1 MTSLRDSA
9 AVLESA
15 AGTVRLTELIERSGF
30 GRASVRR
37 LVDYAAAIPT
47 PKKDVVE
54 RVAPNRLPLQAG
66 GLMLPYCSN
75 RSLDLRDDSV
85 KRAVVVVHGNGRNAL
100 GYYRSMLDAAGNAGK
115 AHETL
120 VVAPH
125 FVVEEDVA
133 HHGLSNDV
141 PFWTDNGWKQGDDS
155 LTTASH
161 PRAARISAFAAMD
174 LLLAKLADRNVFPN
188 LQRFVLAGHSAGGQS
203 VNRYA
208 AATHERMPTTYVV
221 ANPSSYLYM
230 DRLRRIVGTLD
241 RFMFQEGLCLG
252 YNHYKYGLEGL
263 NGYMQAIGE
272 HTLRIR
278 YGQRRVVYLLG
289 EQDNDPQD
297 DDLDT
302 SCVAQAQGSHRL
314 ERGTIYYNY
323 LQHVYGPQVYT
334 LHTKVTVPGVGHSAG
349 AMFTSPEGVKE
360 LFS

>member
-1 MTSLRDSA
+1 MTSLRNSA
-9 AVLESA
+9 AVLELA
-15 AGTVRLTELIERSGF
+15 ASPVRLAQLIERSGF
-30 GRASVRR
+30 GHASVRR
-37 LVDYAAAIPT
+37 LGAYAAAIPA
-47 PKKDVVE
+47 PKTDVVE
-54 RVAPNRLPLQAG
+54 RVAPNRLPLQTG

-75 RSLDLRDDSV
+75 RSLELRDERV
-85 KRAVVVVHGNGRNAL
+85 QRAVVVLHGTGRNAL
-100 GYYRSMLDAAGNAGK
+100 GYYRAMLDAAAGAGK

-125 FVVEEDVA
+125 FLIEEDVA

-141 PFWTDNGWKQGDDS
+141 PFWTNNGWKQGDES

-161 PRAARISAFAAMD
+161 PRAARISAFTAMD
-174 LLLAKLADRNVFPN
+174 LLLAKLAEHNLFPN
-188 LQRFVLAGHSAGGQS
+188 LHRLVLAGHSAGGQYA
-203 VNRYA
+203 NRYA

-241 RFMFQEGLCLG
+241 RFLFQEGLCFD
-252 YNHYKYGLEGL
+252 YNRYKYGLEGL
-263 NGYMQAIGE
+263 NSYMHAIGE
-272 HTLRIR
+272 NTLRSQ

-297 DDLDT
+297 DDLDIA
-302 SCVAQAQGSHRL
+302 CAAQAQGFQRL

-323 LQHVYGPQVYT
+323 LQHVYGPQVYK

-349 AMFTSPEGVKE
+349 AMFTSPEGVRE